1 MAEALAI
8 VGLVAAIVQFI
19 DFGTRIVHRL
29 QEFNA
34 KNKDLPAAFQDI
46 CIQLPLLIHDLKQ
59 TKDQVEART
68 FNQETRKS
76 VLTLVE
82 GCQTHIQVCTS
93 VLCTNVR

>member
-29 QEFNA
+29 QEFDS
-34 KNKDLPAAFQDI
+34 KNKDIPAAFQDI

-59 TKDQVEART
+59 TKDKVEARN

-76 VLTLVE
+76 VLTLV
-82 GCQTHIQVCTS
+82 
-93 VLCTNVR
+93 